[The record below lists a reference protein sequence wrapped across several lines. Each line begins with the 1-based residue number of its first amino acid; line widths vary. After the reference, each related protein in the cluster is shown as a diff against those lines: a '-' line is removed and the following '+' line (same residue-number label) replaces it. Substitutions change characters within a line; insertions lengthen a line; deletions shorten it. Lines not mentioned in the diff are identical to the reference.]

1 MGARYGVQVRSA
13 RNSLRGA
20 LIGLLCAGA
29 PAGAVV
35 ADPLVVSLRDD
46 GGNAAL
52 DATGPAVSADGRYV
66 AFVSTEAL
74 TGTSTGGV
82 RQLYVRDRV
91 AGRTILASASATGQV
106 ANADVDASGTE
117 ARYAISGDG
126 RFVVYASTATNLS
139 TLDTDGGQRDV
150 FRKELSTGA
159 VAVVSR
165 AATGE
170 AANAG
175 VTGDPDISYDGSR
188 VAYETGAATNLWEDS
203 SGSTSD
209 IVVRDLIFGTTQ
221 PASLNSGGTAL
232 TGVLQRA
239 SISADGGHVAFE
251 DDGTVTVRD
260 LAARITRTPATGTLP
275 DLSGS
280 GRIVTYQAGT
290 GVGAIDVV
298 GGGAETVATT
308 GTRPSISADGR
319 RVAFT
324 TPTALNEPGGPAGQV
339 DAYVRDRPGGTPLR
353 ASERV
358 GGGGA
363 GVASGPT
370 VISANGGTV
379 GIELDDGGGTP
390 RLADSDTD
398 GQADIFLSPFS
409 PTDTTPPQITVTSPA
424 AGVVLPNR
432 FAIIGGTVTDG
443 AGVAS
448 LTVGGTRATIGAG
461 GAFAVTVTVPSG
473 TSDVPV
479 AAIDG
484 AGNVRVVTV
493 SVSAVAGLGGTLG
506 AKARAQKLRVS
517 RSGRN
522 TLVRFRLDPGASRVA
537 VRLWRRSRSSPP
549 EWVPATV
556 AKVVPRSSGR
566 RLVTVRRKPLAA
578 GVYQV
583 RITVVSAGGV
593 AVSTV
598 RYVAPKLRRGR

>member
-1 MGARYGVQVRSA
+1 MIA
-13 RNSLRGA
+13 
-20 LIGLLCAGA
+20 LLCACA
-29 PAGAVV
+29 PAGAVS

-66 AFVSTEAL
+66 AFVSTETL
-74 TGTSTGGV
+74 TGTFTGGV

-91 AGRTILASASATGQV
+91 AGRTILASTSAMGQA

-117 ARYAISGDG
+117 VRYANSGDG
-126 RFVVYASTATNLS
+126 RFVVFASTATNLS
-139 TLDTDGGQRDV
+139 LLDTDGGQRDV

-165 AATGE
+165 AVAGD

-175 VTGDPDISYDGSR
+175 VAGDPDISFDGSR
-188 VAYETGAATNLWEDS
+188 VAYETGTATNLWDDIT
-203 SGSTSD
+203 GSTSD
-209 IVVRDLIFGTTQ
+209 IVVRDLTFGTTQ
-221 PASLNSGGTAL
+221 PASLNSGGAAL

-251 DDGTVTVRD
+251 DDSTVTVRD
-260 LAARITRTPATGTLP
+260 LAARITRSPVTGTLP
-275 DLSGS
+275 DLSGN
-280 GRIVTYQAGT
+280 GRSVTYQAGT

-298 GGGAETVATT
+298 GGGAETITAT

-324 TPTALNEPGGPAGQV
+324 TSTALNEPGGPAGQI
-339 DAYVRDRPGGTPLR
+339 DAYIRDRPGGTTSR
-353 ASERV
+353 ATERI

-363 GVASGPT
+363 GVGSGPAAL
-370 VISANGGTV
+370 SANGGAV
-379 GIELDDGGGTP
+379 AIELDDGGLTP

-398 GQADIFLSPFS
+398 AQADIFLSPS
-409 PTDTTPPQITVTSPA
+409 TATDTTAPQITVTSPA

-432 FAIIGGTVTDG
+432 FATIGGTVTDD

-448 LTVGGTRATIGAG
+448 LTVGGIRATIGTG
-461 GAFAVTVTVPSG
+461 GTFAITITVASG

-479 AAIDG
+479 VAVDG
-484 AGNVRVVTV
+484 AGNMRATTV
-493 SVSAVAGLGGTLG
+493 SVSAVGGPGGTVG
-506 AKARAQKLRVS
+506 AKARAKKLRVS

-522 TLVRFRLDPGASRVA
+522 TIVRFRLDPGASRVA
-537 VRLWRRSRSSPP
+537 LRLWRRSRSSPP

-556 AKVVPRSSGR
+556 AKIVPRSSGR
-566 RLVTVRRKPLAA
+566 RIATVRRKPLPA